1 MEPDAADSTPRSHQ
15 PTWPKKEVEPAPFDA
30 HCTIDS
36 IVLNAPVADVYAYCS
51 RIEELPRFITSLRE
65 VQRIDESHFSFTS
78 LLGGRESRT
87 VLQIV
92 LRVPERRIA
101 WQAMP
106 DDFPRGVIL
115 FEPLSNRTTEVTV
128 RLRSSMEPTGL
139 AKVTRVYLTNFKR
152 VVEQG

>member
-1 MEPDAADSTPRSHQ
+1 MEPDAADITPTGRQ
-15 PTWPKKEVEPAPFDA
+15 PHRRKKELESAPFDA
-30 HCTIDS
+30 HCEIDS

-78 LLGGRESRT
+78 LLGGRESRS

-128 RLRSSMEPTGL
+128 RLRSSIEPAAL
-139 AKVTRVYLTNFKR
+139 AKVMRVYLTNFKR